1 VGQRVR
7 ASLRHLRDQND
18 AGDQDA
24 VILL

>member
-7 ASLRHLRDQND
+7 ASLRHLSYQDD